1 MVPLMRS
8 LISIPA
14 GMSGM
19 NFSIFLI
26 YTLVGTLI
34 WNTVLVVAGS
44 ILGESWGKIVEF
56 MDVYSNITYV
66 ILGLAGIAV
75 VALWIVKKKP
85 FRKES

>member
-1 MVPLMRS
+1 
-8 LISIPA
+8 
-14 GMSGM
+14 
-19 NFSIFLI
+19 
-26 YTLVGTLI
+26 
-34 WNTVLVVAGS
+34 VVAGS